1 MLTKADYAAA
11 QNRAAAMIR
20 ESGICIT
27 DAEAE
32 KVEVADF
39 GLGRLEVEGAAI
51 LTFVATDRIAVKV
64 VALFPNQTLP
74 EHWHPRVG
82 DDPGKEE
89 TVRVISGIVRF
100 YIPGDDCICEGFI
113 PAGQEN
119 AYTVRHELILTPGE
133 QMTLEPGTKHWL
145 QAGDEGAV
153 LYSFSTVARDVL
165 DGFTD
170 SNIERVTR
178 IHDGPLCGPPRRD
191 DK

>member
-1 MLTKADYAAA
+1 MLTKSDYKAA
-11 QNRAAAMIR
+11 QHRAAAMIR
-20 ESGICIT
+20 EAGVCIT
-27 DAEAE
+27 DAEAQ

-39 GLGRLEVEGAAI
+39 GLSRLAVEGAQI
-51 LTFVATDRIAVKV
+51 LTFVATSRIAVKV

-89 TVRVISGIVRF
+89 TVKVVWGTLWL
-100 YIPGDDCICEGFI
+100 YIPGDDNMCEGTI
-113 PAGQEN
+113 PSGKEN
-119 AYTVRHELILTPGE
+119 VYTARHELIFKPGD
-133 QMTLEPGTKHWL
+133 QMTLEPGTKHWF

-170 SNIERVTR
+170 PNIERVTR
-178 IHDGPLCGPPRRD
+178 IQD
-191 DK
+191 

>member
-11 QNRAAAMIR
+11 QRRAAAMIR

-27 DAEAE
+27 DAEAG

-39 GLGRLEVEGAAI
+39 GLGRLEAEGAAI

-89 TVRVISGIVRF
+89 TIRVVSGTVRL
-100 YIPGDDCICEGFI
+100 YIPGDACICEGFI
-113 PAGQEN
+113 PTGKDD
-119 AYTVRHELILTPGE
+119 AYKVRHELVLTPGR
-133 QMTLEPGTKHWL
+133 QITLEPGTKHWF
-145 QAGDEGAV
+145 QAGEEGAV
-153 LYSFSTVARDVL
+153 LYSFSTIARDVL

-170 SNIERVTR
+170 PNIQRVTR
-178 IHDGPLCGPPRRD
+178 IQE
-191 DK
+191 